1 MTNKKI
7 KNASYNM
14 QMQIVCKETMKNL
27 MTLEIGLVKVLKE
40 SKTKVKDFDG
50 QINVLAAKFRKEV
63 EEDVFD
69 VSVDRFLNSMNLTYE
84 TIYDI
89 TRKRCLPY
97 LLKAK
102 FDGQKLAT
110 MQRAV
115 AEDLSGDLALISDFF
130 GYGKKRIKRLLD
142 FYEKYDGDVLK
153 EATELFGYAFADDN
167 EIRDFMQ
174 YRTKKKPVKLSA
186 EEAKQI
192 KQDLDGLR
200 AYQETKGVNN
210 NG

>member
-1 MTNKKI
+1 
-7 KNASYNM
+7 
-14 QMQIVCKETMKNL
+14 MQIVCKETMKNL
-27 MTLEIGLVKVLKE
+27 MTLEIGLIKVLKE

-69 VSVDRFLNSMNLTYE
+69 VSVDRFLNSVNLTYE
-84 TIYDI
+84 TVYEI

-97 LLKAK
+97 LLRAK
-102 FDGQKLAT
+102 FDGQRLAT

-115 AEDLSGDLALISDFF
+115 TEDLSGDLALISDFF
-130 GYGKKRIKRLLD
+130 GYGEKRIKRLLE
-142 FYEKYDGDVLK
+142 FYEQYDGDPLK
-153 EATELFGYAFADDN
+153 ETTELFGYAFADDS

-174 YRTKKKPVKLSA
+174 YRSKKKTVRISA
-186 EEAKQI
+186 DEAKQI

-200 AYQETKGVNN
+200 AYQKAKGVNN